1 MDIDCLQRSARP
13 YLIALP
19 VIGLL
24 AGTVIRF
31 GVDADWAPIVWGV
44 AALPVLAA
52 LLLEIV
58 LRLGRGDLGL
68 DVIAALSI
76 TSALVFGEQLAAL
89 VVALMYAGGQYLED
103 FAQRRA
109 TREMTALLARAP
121 RTALRRSGNSLEEVP
136 IEAVL
141 VGDRLSL
148 RRGDVTPV
156 DGVVCDGTALLDQSA
171 LTGEWLPVKRRVGED
186 VLSGS
191 VNVGELFEFT
201 VTRRATES
209 TYAGIV
215 RLVEQARNQKAPMS
229 RLADRYAVA
238 FLIATIALA
247 LAAALASG
255 DPVRAVAVLVVATP
269 CPLILAVPVALV
281 AGVSTAARQ
290 GILVKGAKALE
301 RMGSI
306 RALVVDKTGTIT
318 TGLPTLVAIEAQC
331 PDDELLRL
339 AASLDQASTH
349 SLAKT
354 ITAEAARRKIPLSLP
369 EQVTEAPGDGIEGL
383 VDGQH
388 VRLGGSRYV
397 AEQVGPLPN
406 LKTASPGAMTVAVA
420 VDGAFAGFLVF
431 SDLLRPGGE
440 SLLGQFRN
448 IGINHITL
456 ATGDGADVAETL
468 ASGMGFDEI
477 LSEMRP
483 EEKVR
488 AVISARKHGPVMMIG
503 DGVNDA
509 PALAAAD
516 IGVAMGTSGATAT
529 AEAADVVLLVDK
541 LERIVRAIHIARRC
555 RSIAIQSV
563 VAGIGLSLAGM
574 VVAALGYLQ
583 PVEGALL
590 QEAID
595 VAVILNAMRALRL
608 KDSMPDSPNKPSAA
622 RPV

>member
-1 MDIDCLQRSARP
+1 MDIDLLQRSARP

-19 VIGLL
+19 VAGLL
-24 AGTVIRF
+24 SGIAIRF
-31 GVDADWAPIVWGV
+31 WFDAAWAPIVWGI

-52 LLLEIV
+52 LLLEIA

-76 TSALVFGEQLAAL
+76 SSALVFGEQLAAL

-121 RTALRRSGNSLEEVP
+121 RTALRKSGDRLEEVP
-136 IEAVL
+136 IEAIVA
-141 VGDRLSL
+141 GDRLSL

-156 DGVVCDGTALLDQSA
+156 DGLVCDGTALLDQSA
-171 LTGEWLPVKRRVGED
+171 LTGEWLPVKRRLGEE

-191 VNVGELFEFT
+191 VNVGEVFDFT
-201 VTRRATES
+201 ATRRAAES

-238 FLIATIALA
+238 FLIVTVAMA
-247 LAAALASG
+247 LAAALVSG

-281 AGVSTAARQ
+281 AGISTAARQ

-301 RMGSI
+301 LMGNI
-306 RALVVDKTGTIT
+306 GALVVDKTGTIT
-318 TGLPTLVAIEAQC
+318 RGMPMLVAIEARG

-339 AASLDQASTH
+339 AASLDQASSH

-354 ITAEAARRKIPLSLP
+354 IVAEAARRKLTLSVP
-369 EQVTEAPGDGIEGL
+369 EQVAEAPGDGIEGI
-383 VDGQH
+383 VDGRH

-397 AEQVGPLPN
+397 AQLAGPLPQ
-406 LKTASPGAMTVAVA
+406 LKTTSAGAMTVAIA
-420 VDGAFAGFLVF
+420 VDGVFGGFLVF

-440 SLLGQFRN
+440 GLLAQFRDL
-448 IGINHITL
+448 GIRHITL
-456 ATGDGADVAETL
+456 ATGDRADVAETL
-468 ASGMGFDEI
+468 TSGMGFDEV
-477 LSEMRP
+477 LSEMTP
-483 EEKVR
+483 EEKVLG
-488 AVISARKHGPVMMIG
+488 VISARKHGPVMMIG

-516 IGVAMGTSGATAT
+516 VGVAMGARGATAT
-529 AEAADVVLLVDK
+529 AEAADVVLLVDN
-541 LERIVRAIHIARRC
+541 LGRILSAIRIARRC

-574 VVAALGYLQ
+574 VAAALGYLQ

-595 VAVILNAMRALRL
+595 VAVILNAMRALRS
-608 KDSMPDSPNKPSAA
+608 KDSIADPPAKPSAA
-622 RPV
+622 RHV